1 MSSRRLAVCSVC
13 LALAASAPA
22 MADVLDD
29 AAVQAEPQY
38 YLMSLTDTPVQE
50 VADAVLGE
58 ALGLPF
64 KVDPAVTARVSFKVD
79 GLYGPRALVRELADR
94 LWNAD
99 VALIERPS
107 DGLWL
112 IPRSALP
119 TALAQ
124 GAALVAA
131 PAGATAAPVAAAPVP
146 APRPVAP
153 KAVAPR
159 APPADTPDLSW
170 LLALAAGWLAG
181 VGSVLAWLRL
191 RRPARSPALAL
202 PPPTAHS
209 GAPEPATDDLVIP
222 TFAQRAATVSA
233 GTTTP

>member
-1 MSSRRLAVCSVC
+1 MSSRLLAVCSAC
-13 LALAASAPA
+13 LALTTAPA

-38 YLMSLTDTPVQE
+38 YLMSLTDTPAQD
-50 VADAVLGE
+50 VADAVLGD

-64 KVDPAVTARVSFKVD
+64 KVDPAVTARISFKVD

-112 IPRSALP
+112 IPKSALP
-119 TALAQ
+119 AALAQ

-131 PAGATAAPVAAAPVP
+131 PAGATATPVAATP

-153 KAVAPR
+153 KTIVAK
-159 APPADTPDLSW
+159 APPSEMPDLSW
-170 LLALAAGWLAG
+170 LLALGIGWLAG
-181 VGSVLAWLRL
+181 VGSVFAWLRL
-191 RRPARSPALAL
+191 RRPTPVSAPVLALAS
-202 PPPTAHS
+202 PVDRRP
-209 GAPEPATDDLVIP
+209 PEPAADDLVIP

-233 GTTTP
+233 NSPGA

>member
-1 MSSRRLAVCSVC
+1 MSLRLLAVCSAC
-13 LALAASAPA
+13 LALSTTAPA

-38 YLMSLTDTPVQE
+38 YLMSLTDTPAQD
-50 VADAVLGE
+50 VADAVLGD

-64 KVDPAVTARVSFKVD
+64 KVDPAVTARISFKVD

-112 IPRSALP
+112 IPKAALP
-119 TALAQ
+119 AALAQ

-131 PAGATAAPVAAAPVP
+131 PAGATAAPVAAAPAL
-146 APRPVAP
+146 APRPIAP
-153 KAVAPR
+153 KTTAAK
-159 APPADTPDLSW
+159 APPSDTPDLSW
-170 LLALAAGWLAG
+170 LLALGVGWLAG
-181 VGSVLAWLRL
+181 VGSVFAWLRL
-191 RRPARSPALAL
+191 RRPTPAPVLAL
-202 PPPTAHS
+202 PSPVASSP
-209 GAPEPATDDLVIP
+209 PEPAADDLVIP

-233 GTTTP
+233 TSPGA